1 MENDPQKKEKRIK
14 NKDLELI
21 FKIKSMK
28 KITIAIDGFSSTG
41 KSTLAKQLAKYL
53 GYVYVDTGAMY
64 RAVTLFAMQNNGIG
78 IEFLDKDK
86 LVDSLSS
93 IKLNFK
99 FNSELGFAEMYLN
112 EVNVETEIRTL
123 EVSSFVSTVAAI
135 SEVRSKLVE
144 QQQEM
149 GREKGIVMDGRD
161 IGTVVF
167 PNAELK
173 IFMTAGAD
181 TRAQRRFDELQAKGD
196 NVSYEEVLKNVV
208 ERDYIDTHR
217 EDSPLIIA
225 EDAIEIDNSYL
236 DRKEQFDAVLELVND
251 VINS

>member
-1 MENDPQKKEKRIK
+1 
-14 NKDLELI
+14 
-21 FKIKSMK
+21 MK

-41 KSTLAKQLAKYL
+41 KSTLAKQLAKHL

-64 RAVTLFAMQNNGIG
+64 RAVTLFAMQNNCIG

-86 LVDSLSS
+86 LVDSLPS

-112 EVNVETEIRTL
+112 DINVETEIRTL

-149 GREKGIVMDGRD
+149 GAAKGIVMDGRD

-196 NVSYEEVLKNVV
+196 SVSYEEVLKNVV

-217 EDSPLIIA
+217 DDSPLVMA
-225 EDAIEIDNSYL
+225 DDAIEVDNSYL
-236 DRKEQFDAVLELVND
+236 DRKEQFDVVLELVNE
-251 VINS
+251 VINTI